1 MKRSTIAKTFA
12 MSAVA
17 ALALGLAPMAK
28 AEGKECS
35 AATLEGSFARTDTGF
50 VPAGPLAGLSF
61 MTFDG
66 SGTFKFAG
74 WASVNG
80 VVGESEGTGT
90 YEVKPDCTGKYTSQ
104 ASNGRTGT
112 AFIVITNNGNEI
124 QIQPTNPGTTLNC
137 IARKVF
143 PVGNPKD

>member
-1 MKRSTIAKTFA
+1 MFMTRSTIAKTFA
-12 MSAVA
+12 IAAV
-17 ALALGLAPMAK
+17 ALGLAPMAR
-28 AEGKECS
+28 AERKECS

-50 VPAGPLAGLSF
+50 VPTGPLAGLSF

-66 SGTFKFAG
+66 SGTFKFSG
-74 WASVNG
+74 SASVNG
-80 VVGESEGTGT
+80 IVGESEGTGT
-90 YEVKPDCTGKYTSQ
+90 YEVKPDCTGTYTSQ

-124 QIQPTNPGTTLNC
+124 QIQPTNPGTTLTC

-143 PVGNPKD
+143 PVGNPKE